1 MTKPSELRTLA
12 DAELAERIE
21 ELTKELFSLRF
32 DLATSQVANTARVST
47 LKRDVARLRT
57 IQNERAKSAEGG
69 QVAR

>member
-32 DLATSQVANTARVST
+32 DLATSQVANTARVSA

>member
-21 ELTKELFSLRF
+21 EVTKELFSLRF
-32 DLATSQVANTARVST
+32 DLATSQVANTARVSA